1 MSAQADLRGAIVA
14 ALRADAA
21 LTAVIGADRVHDGAP
36 RGAAIPF
43 VDLGAVETRLLAAT
57 PGYYGYKIEMNTK
70 RAQDNNI
77 WSFLVNSTQHN
88 TTMLTCSIHVN
99 PRIFLT

>member
-43 VDLGAVETRLLAAT
+43 VDLGAVELLC
-57 PGYYGYKIEMNTK
+57 PPFIFFIRYFPVRK
-70 RAQDNNI
+70 
-77 WSFLVNSTQHN
+77 TQGSQ
-88 TTMLTCSIHVN
+88 TLC
-99 PRIFLT
+99 F